1 MDNGSH
7 KNETEVIV
15 YGLEAYVKD
24 SRTTCL
30 LILVSR
36 IAELLACL
44 GLCQLPT
51 HKRRKKM

>member
-24 SRTTCL
+24 SRTNCL

-44 GLCQLPT
+44 GLC
-51 HKRRKKM
+51 